1 MQIRSIREA
10 DVKQCLAI
18 YNDYIANTCYTFEEA
33 LLEPEQFR
41 GRVFRITRRFPY
53 FVAVRDG
60 QVLGYAY
67 LDAFHERSAYRYTA
81 DLSVYVDRRCVQ
93 MGVGSVLLAEIER
106 SAKEVGLKNII
117 SVIASC
123 NEGSV
128 RFHEKHGF
136 RCMGELENVG
146 YKFHQWLSVQYYQ
159 KML

>member
-1 MQIRSIREA
+1 MRIRSICEK
-10 DVKQCLAI
+10 DMGQCLAI
-18 YNDYIANTCYTFEEA
+18 YNYYIENTCYTFEEA

-41 GRVFRITRRFPY
+41 GRVSRITRRFPY

-67 LDAFHERSAYRYTA
+67 LDAFHEHSAYRYTA